1 MCKKKGK
8 KTDCCSDARPLGQV
22 IKDLN
27 KQEEVPASGKKKK
40 SIVGHRRK
48 DTRDR
53 DRRVT
58 IR

>member
-1 MCKKKGK
+1 MCKDDGSKK
-8 KTDCCSDARPLGQV
+8 SGQCNV
-22 IKDLN
+22 GTFAEVLKNLH
-27 KQEEVPASGKKKK
+27 KEEVPASGKKKK

-48 DTRDR
+48 DAKDR